1 MGNGQLYPFERN
13 RYYPGKMLT
22 SADFQA
28 EQNYFIDKGRFMN
41 SLMYGR
47 GVVCGLGV
55 FSLDDLSVLVESGV
69 AIDGSGREIV
79 VDTSIVKKLSAIDG
93 FDSLR
98 SDEVSLCV
106 RFKEQQVHTVY
117 AVTHK
122 ESDKDYEYNRV
133 SEGYELYLID
143 KEDVADSY
151 DFYAEFLVRETLF
164 RSEHFVA
171 EVVMPSSVSQGRNV
185 RVMLEVRKLDAADV
199 RLSLRGVLEIPG
211 FFAPDNSHELEI
223 GIEDIRL
230 EQDKVFRRDY
240 WMRTEETAAIETD
253 VILRSGSA
261 AVFENDTAVQ
271 PAASFAMKVRLAS
284 ISPLELVARETGRM
298 NLEMRDIGA
307 SGDGICIADIT
318 LVRTDSAYVIEN
330 VREPV
335 SKHYIT
341 TPAQEILRNDF
352 LSFYEKDVE
361 IQEKR
366 GSFAREEGVKKS
378 AQEVDLTSNYA
389 TGTLEVPLGRNARR
403 GDIRYSGE
411 IAHGLGKGNVYV
423 DIGYES
429 IADDAA
435 NSVNA
440 KSTIFG
446 NPELFSRQGNRLVDA
461 ETAVKVLNDKGSF
474 VVAARLLRDVDYLVL
489 TYRWVA
495 IRFPAGNELEI
506 TEDYFDKS
514 ISAETP
520 TVIMGTKES
529 HFFGVRFHNM
539 KSCSLTYELT
549 APQSGEISSDG
560 IYTSPSKDGVYEI
573 RIYCTDMPVICT
585 YAYAIVKKDISEQ
598 GAEIPKDLQKI
609 DLTKG
614 IL

>member
-41 SLMYGR
+41 SLMYGS

-366 GSFAREEGVKKS
+366 GNYVREEGVKRP
-378 AQEVDLTSNYA
+378 AQEIDFTSNYA
-389 TGTLEVPLGRNARR
+389 TGTLEVPLGRNARQ

-423 DIGYES
+423 EIGYES
-429 IADDAA
+429 VTDDAA